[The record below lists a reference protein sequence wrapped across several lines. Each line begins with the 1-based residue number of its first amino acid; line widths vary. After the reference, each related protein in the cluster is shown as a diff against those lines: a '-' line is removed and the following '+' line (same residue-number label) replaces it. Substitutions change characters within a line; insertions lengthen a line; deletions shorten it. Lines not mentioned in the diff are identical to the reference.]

1 MNLIDQDL
9 LSVQEAR
16 ILAERGVEAQKQLAR
31 FSQEQLDS
39 IVENIAAAM
48 EQHAEE
54 LARLSWE
61 ETEYGRWQD
70 KLVKNRFVC
79 TTLREQ
85 LKSIRCVGIIAE
97 DKDKKTADVGVPIGM
112 IVALPP
118 ATSPV
123 SVTLSTVLVALKAGN
138 AIIVSPHPRAY
149 KTISRALEWMM
160 TAAQE
165 AGLPEG
171 ALAYLHTV
179 TVAGTRQLM
188 EHKGTA
194 CIINTGVPAMLDY
207 CNCSGKPVI
216 YGGNGHGPAFIERT
230 ADVAQAVA
238 DIVLSKTF
246 DYGMGAAA
254 EQSVVVDSPVADLA
268 RREFERRGAYFLS
281 TEEAKQL
288 GSKLFPKGQLNP
300 ELVGHS
306 AQVLAAKA
314 GIQVPAD
321 TQLLM
326 VEQSYVPVEPGY
338 RKELL
343 CPVLAWYV
351 EDDWRHAC
359 EKCIELLLTEGT
371 GHTLVIHSQDEA
383 VIRQFALQKPVG
395 RILVNTPASLGSV
408 GITTNL
414 FPAFTLGSGS
424 AGKGITADN
433 ISPMNLVYI
442 RKVGY
447 GVRSGVQAMQ
457 RLTAQEQ
464 PADSQSMTLE
474 QLVRMLLEQE
484 IRQKTL

>member
-16 ILAERGVEAQKQLAR
+16 ILAERGMEAQKQLAR

-39 IVENIAAAM
+39 IVNVPPPWNST
-48 EQHAEE
+48 QK
-54 LARLSWE
+54 SWHVPLGKKPK
-61 ETEYGRWQD
+61 YGCWQD

-85 LKSIRCVGIIAE
+85 LKSIRCVGMIAE
-97 DKDKKTADVGVPIGM
+97 DKNKKTADVGVPIGM

-149 KTISRALEWMM
+149 KTISRALEWMIA
-160 TAAQE
+160 AAQE

-207 CNCSGKPVI
+207 CYCAGKPVI

-254 EQSVVVDSPVADLA
+254 EQSVVIDSPVADLA

-306 AQVLAAKA
+306 ASFLAAKA

-447 GVRSGVQAMQ
+447 GVRDGGQALQ